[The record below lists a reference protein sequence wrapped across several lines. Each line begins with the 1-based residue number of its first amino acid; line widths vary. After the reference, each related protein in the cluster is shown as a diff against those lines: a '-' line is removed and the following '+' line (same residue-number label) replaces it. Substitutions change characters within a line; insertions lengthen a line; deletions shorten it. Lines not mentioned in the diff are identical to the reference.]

1 MREFDLQKL
10 MDGLYENL
18 DYFASIEPESSNYE
32 EEYHNITIDP
42 DGKREIFRRKRTIS
56 CFNE

>member
-32 EEYHNITIDP
+32 KNII
-42 DGKREIFRRKRTIS
+42 I
-56 CFNE
+56 